1 MGIRFNIF
9 SNRGNDRMIKV
20 NIINQF
26 NNKAFQCG
34 EASKKVTL
42 TPLGSGF
49 PVPPANTFEKSNYDI
64 HYADDLD
71 NFECTGN
78 IVDIHCSDSVSVV
91 KIIALGLYGDYHESV
106 IIGENDKTTEYKV
119 IFPFMH
125 RTSLSE
131 KKAKLFYTSEYVVS
145 QSSLSGIVKQGIS
158 LFEIEINL
166 HQQTNVSFVKFP
178 RHLGIHV
185 FAITLF

>member
-1 MGIRFNIF
+1 
-9 SNRGNDRMIKV
+9 MIKV
-20 NIINQF
+20 NIKNQF
-26 NNKAFQCG
+26 NNKAFQCSEG
-34 EASKKVTL
+34 GKEVTL

-49 PVPPANTFEKSNYDI
+49 PLPSANTFEKSNYDI

-71 NFECTGN
+71 NFECKGN

-91 KIIALGLYGDYHESV
+91 RLIALGLYGDYHESV
-106 IIGENDKTTEYKV
+106 VIGEDNKTTEYKV
-119 IFPFMH
+119 TFPFMH

-131 KKAKLFYTSEYVVS
+131 KEAKLFYTSEYVVS
-145 QSSLSGIVKQGIS
+145 QSSLSGVVKQGIS

-166 HQQTNVSFVKFP
+166 YQQTKISFIKFP
-178 RHLGIHV
+178 RHLGVHI